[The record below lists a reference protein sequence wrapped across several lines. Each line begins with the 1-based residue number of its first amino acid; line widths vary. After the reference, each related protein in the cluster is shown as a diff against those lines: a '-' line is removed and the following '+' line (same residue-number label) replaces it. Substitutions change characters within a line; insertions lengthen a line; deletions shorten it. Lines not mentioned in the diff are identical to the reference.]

1 MPYPHTYIKLSP
13 EEKSR
18 ISRELEQMAL
28 KGKHRKRKRLQAV
41 WLSNSGLTY
50 EEISQRLD
58 VTYQSVKMWI
68 LAYKKL
74 GIDEFLARLKK

>member
-13 EEKSR
+13 DEKSR

-28 KGKHRKRKRLQAV
+28 KGEHRKRKRLQAV

-50 EEISQRLD
+50 QEICQRLD

-68 LAYKKL
+68 TAYKKL
-74 GIDEFLARLKK
+74 GLSEFLTKMKK